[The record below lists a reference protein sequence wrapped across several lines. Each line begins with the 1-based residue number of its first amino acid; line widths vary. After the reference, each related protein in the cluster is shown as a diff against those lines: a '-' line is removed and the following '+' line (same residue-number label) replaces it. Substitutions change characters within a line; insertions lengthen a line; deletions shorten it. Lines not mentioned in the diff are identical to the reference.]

1 MAKSKVLVVGGT
13 GYIGKRI
20 VKASLAQGHITYVLQ
35 RREMG
40 LDIDKIQ
47 MLLSF
52 KKQGARLIQGSFSDH
67 QSLVDAVKQVDVV
80 ICTMS
85 GVHFRSHNILLQ
97 LKLVDAIKEA
107 GNIKRFIPS
116 EFGTDPSRMGHA
128 LEPGRVSFDEKMR
141 VRRAIEDAKIPFTY
155 VTANCFAGYFAAN
168 LSQMETLL
176 PPRDKVTIYGDGN
189 VKVVYMDEDD
199 IASYTIKT
207 IDDPRTLN
215 KTLNIRP
222 PENILSQRE
231 LVEKW
236 EKLLGKEL
244 QKISLSQEDFLASM
258 KGLDFASQVGVGHF
272 YHFFYEGC
280 LTNFK
285 IGEEGEEA
293 SELYPDVKYTRMD
306 EYLKIYL

>member
-1 MAKSKVLVVGGT
+1 MCLSIRGREVA
-13 GYIGKRI
+13 
-20 VKASLAQGHITYVLQ
+20 
-35 RREMG
+35 RRVPSPM
-40 LDIDKIQ
+40 
-47 MLLSF
+47 
-52 KKQGARLIQGSFSDH
+52 R
-67 QSLVDAVKQVDVV
+67 
-80 ICTMS
+80 
-85 GVHFRSHNILLQ
+85 
-97 LKLVDAIKEA
+97 
-107 GNIKRFIPS
+107 RFIPS

-155 VTANCFAGYFAAN
+155 VTANCFAGYFAGN

-199 IASYTIKT
+199 VALYTIKT

-236 EKLLGKEL
+236 EKLIGKEL
-244 QKISLSQEDFLASM
+244 QKISFSQEDFLASM
-258 KGLDFASQVGVGHF
+258 KGLDFASQVGVGHY

-280 LTNFK
+280 LTNFE

-306 EYLKIYL
+306 EYLKMYL

>member
-141 VRRAIEDAKIPFTY
+141 VRRAIEDAKISFTY

-199 IASYTIKT
+199 IALYTIKT

-222 PENILSQRE
+222 PKNILSQRE

-244 QKISLSQEDFLASM
+244 QKLSLSQEDFLASM

-272 YHFFYEGC
+272 YHLFYEGC

>member
-141 VRRAIEDAKIPFTY
+141 VRRAIEDAKTSFTY

-199 IASYTIKT
+199 IALYTIKT

-222 PENILSQRE
+222 PKNILSQRE

-244 QKISLSQEDFLASM
+244 QKLSLSQEDFLASM

-272 YHFFYEGC
+272 YHLFYEGC